1 MHKKRYKNAIKL
13 GIVGIIINLFL
24 TTIKIILSYFT
35 NSVSIL
41 SDAINNLSDMTSSVL
56 TILGFKLSNKKPSK
70 THPYGYARYE
80 YISSFLISI
89 FMFITSIIFII
100 ESISK
105 IIYPEKL
112 VINKITYL
120 ILLIT
125 LIIKISQ
132 FIFYKTMKKKI
143 NSLSI
148 DAIIIETRND
158 IITNISILISM
169 LVIQKLNINI
179 DGYISLVISI
189 ILIKSSIEMLK
200 NSIDFLIGKAHNQE
214 EIKNIKNKILIH
226 KEIKNINKI
235 LIHNYGENINYIDIH
250 ISLNKKEKI
259 NNIKK
264 LISKI
269 ENSFEENITIQ
280 IDF

>member
-1 MHKKRYKNAIKL
+1 
-13 GIVGIIINLFL
+13 
-24 TTIKIILSYFT
+24 
-35 NSVSIL
+35 
-41 SDAINNLSDMTSSVL
+41 MTSSIL
-56 TILGFKLSNKKPSK
+56 IILGFKLSNKKPTK

-80 YISSFLISI
+80 YISSFLISL
-89 FMFITSIIFII
+89 FMIIMSILFII
-100 ESISK
+100 ESIFK
-105 IIYPEKL
+105 IIRPEEL
-112 VINKITYL
+112 VINKVTYL
-120 ILLIT
+120 ILFIT
-125 LIIKISQ
+125 LIVKIVQ
-132 FIFYKTMKKKI
+132 YIFYKKI
-143 NSLSI
+143 SIKLKSLTLKATS
-148 DAIIIETRND
+148 IETRND